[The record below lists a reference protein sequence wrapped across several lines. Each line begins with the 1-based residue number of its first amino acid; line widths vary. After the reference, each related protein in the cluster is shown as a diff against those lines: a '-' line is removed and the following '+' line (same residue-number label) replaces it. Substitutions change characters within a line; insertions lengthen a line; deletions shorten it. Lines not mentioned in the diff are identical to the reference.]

1 MRRAARIALAAACVS
16 ACSGSGSTGPAAPSR
31 TYRMGFSDFPPR
43 LTFQAYQDNLNAW
56 VPRADGAIMHVSP
69 PWSALLA
76 GARPDSMVITQNL
89 TLANYYHGHGLTL
102 FATIDVTNG
111 LDRSAEHPDL
121 VAAGR
126 SITEP
131 AIQAMER
138 AWLVAFDTL
147 IHPAYLGLAAETN
160 LIRDAA
166 PANLYAAVVT
176 MTNAG
181 AADVLAKDP
190 AQKLYVSVQVDD
202 AWGRI
207 GGPPGY
213 KGVERDY
220 GDFPF
225 IDALGLSSYP
235 YFAYLDPDSVPLDYY
250 TRLRNGRATPLMVVE
265 GGWTSAS
272 VGTISSDAD
281 KQRRYLD
288 RHRRILDSAR
298 AIGWFQLD
306 YADFD
311 TTGFA
316 LPPGSIAPLF
326 AYLGIVTVDLAPKP
340 AQAVWDSVFALPYK
354 P

>member
-1 MRRAARIALAAACVS
+1 
-16 ACSGSGSTGPAAPSR
+16 
-31 TYRMGFSDFPPR
+31 MGFSDYPPR
-43 LTFQAYQDNLNAW
+43 LTFQSYQDNLAAW
-56 VPRADGAIMHVSP
+56 TPHADGAIMHESP
-69 PWSALLA
+69 PWKALLA
-76 GARPDSMVITQNL
+76 GGRPDSLVIVERL
-89 TLANYYHGHGLTL
+89 SIANYYHAHGFKL

-147 IHPAYLGLAAETN
+147 IRPDYLGLAAETN

-166 PANLYAAVVT
+166 PASLYAAVVT

-190 AQKLYVSVQVDD
+190 AQRLYVSVQVDD

-213 KGVERDY
+213 KGVERDFT
-220 GDFPF
+220 DFPF
-225 IDALGLSSYP
+225 IQALGISSYP
-235 YFAYLDPDSVPLDYY
+235 YFAYADPDSVPLDYY
-250 TRLRNGRATPLMVVE
+250 SRLRNGRSIPLMVVE
-265 GGWTSAS
+265 GGWTSAT
-272 VGTISSDAD
+272 VGTIVSDES
-281 KQRRYLD
+281 KQARYFD
-288 RHRRILDSAR
+288 RQRRILDSAR

-306 YADFD
+306 YAEFD
-311 TTGFA
+311 TTGYA

-326 AYLGIVTVDLAPKP
+326 AYIGIVTVDLTPKP
-340 AQAVWDSVFALPYK
+340 AQAVWDSIFALPIR